1 VTVAGVGVFFWFD
14 ALPFQDLPAHAG
26 LIALRHRLASSAFE
40 RRFFVFAPQLGPYS
54 LFRFL
59 GEEFDVVGGP
69 VAAVR
74 TLAALPVVATPIA
87 LVWARRRLHGDDT
100 PTAGFYA
107 LALSFGFMTLLGFA
121 SYELGVALLVVALT
135 AWLELLAAVDRGDPK
150 ARRYEL
156 AVLGLAPLVLVAHG
170 HAFVL
175 FGLLAGVAALSTG
188 RRLARVLRGRALVPA
203 VALAGWAE
211 WTQRASVVPAGS
223 APIRPVGFAMHFQ
236 GVLDKLSLLVTPTL
250 MTRIGLDILV
260 GVVVWVVVVA
270 AVVTTGRSLAHE
282 HDTSAAH
289 SRALVACA
297 AVLALVF
304 LALPHTVGWFGF
316 VDGRLVPL
324 VLFLGLMAVRRPALG
339 QRLASAFDRLGEGA
353 AWAMVA
359 IALFASYRFQR
370 EAAGWREI
378 LADVPARA
386 RLLNLPLDPN
396 SDVFTAHPFVHYD
409 KLALADRPIVPSD
422 VWFHQGTAIYPTAGN
437 PSLRLP
443 ASYSESDLRVI
454 DWPAYDLSDWDF
466 VLIRT
471 RPGAAEPG
479 SPGALILA
487 DHRGGWWLYRRR

>member
-1 VTVAGVGVFFWFD
+1 
-14 ALPFQDLPAHAG
+14 
-26 LIALRHRLASSAFE
+26 
-40 RRFFVFAPQLGPYS
+40 
-54 LFRFL
+54 
-59 GEEFDVVGGP
+59 
-69 VAAVR
+69 
-74 TLAALPVVATPIA
+74 
-87 LVWARRRLHGDDT
+87 
-100 PTAGFYA
+100 
-107 LALSFGFMTLLGFA
+107 
-121 SYELGVALLVVALT
+121 
-135 AWLELLAAVDRGDPK
+135 
-150 ARRYEL
+150 
-156 AVLGLAPLVLVAHG
+156 
-170 HAFVL
+170 
-175 FGLLAGVAALSTG
+175 
-188 RRLARVLRGRALVPA
+188 
-203 VALAGWAE
+203 
-211 WTQRASVVPAGS
+211 
-223 APIRPVGFAMHFQ
+223 
-236 GVLDKLSLLVTPTL
+236 
-250 MTRIGLDILV
+250 
-260 GVVVWVVVVA
+260 
-270 AVVTTGRSLAHE
+270 
-282 HDTSAAH
+282 
-289 SRALVACA
+289 LVACA